1 MDKKSSKSHHS
12 QQSANKSATAES
24 KKNQDVVNGKTFPK
38 TPRRRES
45 PGANGFS
52 KNEQSRRSN
61 HQKTRNFD
69 KRPKPKGQ
77 YYGGAKEDTKVVD
90 ENAAEYG
97 SVMAP
102 GSKKQNLNH
111 LLNFHY
117 EPRDGIHGGRNNYG
131 RSNYNN
137 NNRWLP
143 SVQRHKYNKELF
155 LQANCQFVV
164 RSDGDYSIHLI
175 DPDTLVDW
183 KLIEQ
188 IKIYTSES
196 LSCPICLCPP
206 IAGKMTRCGHVYCW
220 PCILHYLSLSDKNWR
235 KCPICYESIHKSD
248 LKSVT
253 EITQQQLNIG
263 DTVNLRLMRRKRGSL
278 LAVPVEDFHTPDPDD
293 FFTISDQKDH
303 SNQIYSKLLRAE
315 VRHVVEIIDNEKNQ
329 LKFEQMMDPH
339 SPENCFIEQALSELS
354 DWEER
359 ILKGVVK
366 GGGNITGKKSDNNV
380 VEGQNGGALADICEE
395 KNTGERK
402 NDGGVTGVT
411 TPGQQN
417 LPKFFYFYQAEDGQH
432 IYLHAMNVKML
443 EVQYG
448 DLEHS
453 PRTLTGK
460 ILEKEGG
467 SFTEDL
473 RKRMRYLCHLPL
485 TCSFEIAEIELTT
498 PLVSADVLDYFKEQ
512 LDARE
517 RRRRRRERD
526 EKKREKKIT
535 AEENKKLGRY
545 PTAKVHIESHRH
557 FPGWPTEL
565 PSSSATIS
573 TPPES
578 IASSSVASSPSH
590 STLGD
595 SPGIFTDSMCSLP
608 SQNDQ
613 GPSFAQMLRNEN
625 SNMSDSKVWPSMTPS
640 LPLRK
645 SSNVIA
651 PQNEDDYAQ
660 APSHSQSF
668 GDVLALA
675 LEASTIQEDP
685 IPRGKAKKNKKR
697 GKATLLYAS
706 GMARSS

>member
-24 KKNQDVVNGKTFPK
+24 KKNQDIVNGKAFPK
-38 TPRRRES
+38 APRRREP
-45 PGANGFS
+45 PGANSYS
-52 KNEQSRRSN
+52 KNEQSRKSN

-90 ENAAEYG
+90 EEVAEYG

-117 EPRDGIHGGRNNYG
+117 EPRDRIHGGWNNYG

-137 NNRWLP
+137 SNRWLP
-143 SVQRHKYNKELF
+143 PVQRHKYNKELF

-164 RSDGDYSIHLI
+164 TSDGDYSVYLI

-206 IAGKMTRCGHVYCW
+206 VAGKMTRCGHVYCW
-220 PCILHYLSLSDKNWR
+220 PCILHYLSLSDKHWR

-253 EITQQQLNIG
+253 EVTQQPLNIG
-263 DTVNLRLMRRKRGSL
+263 DTVKLRLMRRKRGSL
-278 LAVPVEDFHTPDPDD
+278 LAVPVEESNTPDPDN
-293 FFTISDQKDH
+293 FFTIFDQKDRT
-303 SNQIYSKLLRAE
+303 NQVYSKLLRAD
-315 VRHVVEIIDNEKNQ
+315 VRDVVGIIDSERNQ
-329 LKFEQMMDPH
+329 LKFEQMVDPH
-339 SPENCFIEQALSELS
+339 SPENCFIEQALAELS
-354 DWEER
+354 DREER
-359 ILKGVVK
+359 ILKGV
-366 GGGNITGKKSDNNV
+366 GKDEGTIPGDNGDNDVEGENQGV
-380 VEGQNGGALADICEE
+380 VEGSCEVKGKE
-395 KNTGERK
+395 ERK
-402 NDGGVTGVT
+402 NDDEGR

-432 IYLHAMNVKML
+432 VYLHAMNVKML

-460 ILEKEGG
+460 ILEKESG

-498 PLVSADVLDYFKEQ
+498 PLVSPDVLDYFKEQ

-545 PTAKVHIESHRH
+545 PTPKVHIESHRH
-557 FPGWPTEL
+557 FPGWQTEL
-565 PSSSATIS
+565 PSSSAAIS

-578 IASSSVASSPSH
+578 IPSSSLASSPSH

-595 SPGIFTDSMCSLP
+595 STALLTDSMWSLP

-625 SNMSDSKVWPSMTPS
+625 SKMSDSKVWPSMNPS
-640 LPLRK
+640 LPSSK
-645 SSNVIA
+645 SNNVVA
-651 PQNEDDYAQ
+651 PQNEEDYPQ

-675 LEASTIQEDP
+675 LEASTIHEDP

>member
-1 MDKKSSKSHHS
+1 MDKKSKSHHG

-24 KKNQDVVNGKTFPK
+24 KKNQDVVNGKAFPK
-38 TPRRRES
+38 APRRRES
-45 PGANGFS
+45 PGANGYS
-52 KNEQSRRSN
+52 KIEQSRKSS
-61 HQKTRNFD
+61 HQKARNFD

-77 YYGGAKEDTKVVD
+77 YYGGAKEDPKVVD
-90 ENAAEYG
+90 EEVAEYG

-117 EPRDGIHGGRNNYG
+117 EPRDRMNINSSGWNSYG
-131 RSNYNN
+131 RST

-143 SVQRHKYNKELF
+143 PVQRHKYNKELF

-164 RSDGDYSIHLI
+164 TSDGDYSMHLI

-183 KLIEQ
+183 KMIEQ
-188 IKIYTSES
+188 IKIHTSES
-196 LSCPICLCPP
+196 LSCPICLSPP
-206 IAGKMTRCGHVYCW
+206 VAGKMTRCGHVYCW

-253 EITQQQLNIG
+253 EITQQPLNIG
-263 DTVNLRLMRRKRGSL
+263 DTVKLRLMRRRKGSL
-278 LAVPVEDFHTPDPDD
+278 LAVPVEESNRDPDD
-293 FFTISDQKDH
+293 FFTISDH
-303 SNQIYSKLLRAE
+303 ESTQIYSKLLKADG
-315 VRHVVEIIDNEKNQ
+315 RHVVGIIDDERNQ
-329 LKFEQMMDPH
+329 LKLELMEDPQ
-339 SPENCFIEQALSELS
+339 SPENCFIEQALAELS
-354 DWEER
+354 DREEI
-359 ILKGVVK
+359 ILKA
-366 GGGNITGKKSDNNV
+366 IGKDEESPGSREDNPEV
-380 VEGQNGGALADICEE
+380 
-395 KNTGERK
+395 
-402 NDGGVTGVT
+402 NDGIRETS
-411 TPGQQN
+411 GQQN
-417 LPKFFYFYQAEDGQH
+417 SKDSKDSKFFYFYQAEDGQH
-432 IYLHAMNVKML
+432 VYLHAMNVKML

-453 PRTLTGK
+453 PRLLTGK

-485 TCSFEIAEIELTT
+485 TCSFEIAEIELMA
-498 PLVSADVLDYFKEQ
+498 PVVSPDVLDYFKEQ
-512 LDARE
+512 LEVRE

-535 AEENKKLGRY
+535 AEENKKLGKY
-545 PTAKVHIESHRH
+545 PTPKVHIESHRH
-557 FPGWPTEL
+557 FPGWQTEL
-565 PSSSATIS
+565 PSSSAAVP

-578 IASSSVASSPSH
+578 IPSSSLASSPSH

-595 SPGIFTDSMCSLP
+595 PAPLLDSTWTTSPS
-608 SQNDQ
+608 DQ
-613 GPSFAQMLRNEN
+613 GPSFAQMLRSEN
-625 SNMSDSKVWPSMTPS
+625 SKSTMWPSMSPS
-640 LPLRK
+640 LPSNK
-645 SSNVIA
+645 SNC
-651 PQNEDDYAQ
+651 QNEDHPQ

-675 LEASTIQEDP
+675 LEASTIHEEP
-685 IPRGKAKKNKKR
+685 IRGKSKRNKKR